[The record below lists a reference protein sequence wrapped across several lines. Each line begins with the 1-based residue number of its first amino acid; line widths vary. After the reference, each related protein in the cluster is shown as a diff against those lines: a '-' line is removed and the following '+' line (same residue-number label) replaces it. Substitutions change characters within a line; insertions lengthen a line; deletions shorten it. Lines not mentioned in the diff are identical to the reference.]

1 MAAARIEHRGR
12 LVQNKHLGVHGK
24 SAGNGHA
31 LLLSAREG
39 VGLVLLKA
47 HEAHAC
53 EGVRHALRKFAC
65 GDAQVFWSK
74 GNIVFH
80 ERGDQ
85 LIVGVL
91 KHHAY
96 TRAHVVD
103 QLRVGGVQAV
113 DFDAAAIGHE
123 QGVQVLGE
131 G

>member
-12 LVQNKHLGVHGK
+12 LVQNKHFGVHGK
-24 SAGNGHA
+24 GTGNGYA
-31 LLLSAREG
+31 LLLSARES

-53 EGVRHALRKFAC
+53 EGVRHALRKFVC

-91 KHHAY
+91 KHHAHA
-96 TRAHVVD
+96 RAHVVD

-113 DFDAAAIGHE
+113 NLDAAAIGYE
-123 QGVQVLGE
+123 QGV
-131 G
+131 